1 MTNQKL
7 ITICIATYNRSKTV
21 ARLVQELLDF
31 ELNDQIEIL
40 VIDDC
45 SPDNTFEELSKFS
58 HHNNVSIFKNKKNLS
73 RARTQLRYFNLC
85 KTEYLIELPDDDI
98 LYKDGI
104 LELLSLLPTLD
115 VDFLATR
122 WMFHMDS
129 VTAAGSAV
137 GRGSDKVKEIS
148 LTNLRVQSQHSPGCV
163 FRTSI
168 LRFSE
173 KYILERLDKDC
184 ALAFFYHQFIVLY
197 MAKLNNLKLSS
208 SPILLGGYRPEGN
221 LLSNYIDLNG
231 NSYDSLSVSYNI
243 YLGMKHFYEDMLTKF
258 YDSPLVDEL
267 KVISDA
273 YNLSLYAIID
283 DAVSYSYDLDDLES
297 KSIGES
303 LRVGSI
309 KNIFNPIK
317 GFRYLVRFFVVKLKA
332 MRYK

>member
-129 VTAAGSAV
+129 SAV

-148 LTNLRVQSQHSPGCV
+148 LTNLRGQSQHSPGCV

-184 ALAFFYHQFIVLY
+184 ALAFFYHQYIVLY

-208 SPILLGGYRPEGN
+208 SPIVLGGYRPEGN

-231 NSYDSLSVSYNI
+231 NPWASLSVSYNA

-283 DAVSYSYDLDDLES
+283 DAVSYSDDL
-297 KSIGES
+297 GEI

-309 KNIFNPIK
+309 RNIFNPIK
-317 GFRYLVRFFVVKLKA
+317 GFRYLVRFFIVKLKA
-332 MRYK
+332 LKYK

>member
-58 HHNNVSIFKNKKNLS
+58 HHNNVSIFKNEKNLS
-73 RARTQLRYFNLC
+73 RVRTHLRYFKLC

-115 VDFLATR
+115 VDFLNTR
-122 WMFHMDS
+122 WMYHGEDTVGFLS
-129 VTAAGSAV
+129 

-148 LTNLRVQSQHSPGCV
+148 LTNLRGQGQHSPGCV
-163 FRTSI
+163 FRASI

-184 ALAFFYHQFIVLY
+184 ALAFFYHQVIVLY
-197 MAKLNNLKLSS
+197 MAKLNNLKLYS

-221 LLSNYIDLNG
+221 LLSLFIDPNG
-231 NSYDSLSVSYNI
+231 NPYSSLSVSYNV

-273 YNLSLYAIID
+273 YNLSLYATID
-283 DAVSYSYDLDDLES
+283 DAVSFSDDL
-297 KSIGES
+297 GES

-309 KNIFNPIK
+309 RNIFNPIK
-317 GFRYLVRFFVVKLKA
+317 GFRYLVRFFIVKLKA
-332 MRYK
+332 LRYK

>member
-58 HHNNVSIFKNKKNLS
+58 HHNNVSIFKNEKNLS

-115 VDFLATR
+115 VDFLAPRCTTEER
-122 WMFHMDS
+122 AYMS
-129 VTAAGSAV
+129 PTGPYLA

-148 LTNLRVQSQHSPGCV
+148 LTYLLEQGQHSPGCV
-163 FRTSI
+163 FRASI

-184 ALAFFYHQFIVLY
+184 ALAFFYHQYIVLY

-283 DAVSYSYDLDDLES
+283 DAVCVSDDSES
-297 KSIGES
+297 KSLGES

-332 MRYK
+332 LRYR

>member
-7 ITICIATYNRSKTV
+7 ITVCIATYNRSKTV

-40 VIDDC
+40 VIDND

-58 HHNNVSIFKNKKNLS
+58 HHNNVSIFKNEKNIGF
-73 RARTQLRYFNLC
+73 ARSLLRCFNLC
-85 KTEYLIELPDDDI
+85 KTEYLIQLPDDEI
-98 LYKDGI
+98 LYRDGI
-104 LELLSLLPTLD
+104 PELLSLLPTLD
-115 VDFLATR
+115 VDFLAPRWTR
-122 WMFHMDS
+122 PS
-129 VTAAGSAV
+129 GLPLA

-148 LTNLRVQSQHSPGCV
+148 LTYLLEQGSHSPGCV
-163 FRTSI
+163 FRASI

-184 ALAFFYHQFIVLY
+184 ALAFFYPQNIVLY
-197 MAKLNNLKLSS
+197 MAKLNNLKLYSC
-208 SPILLGGYRPEGN
+208 PIILGGYRPEGA
-221 LLSNYIDLNG
+221 LPSSVVDLGG
-231 NSYDSLSVSYNI
+231 NSYGSLSVSYNN
-243 YLGMKHFYEDMLTKF
+243 YLGMKHFYEDMLIKF

-273 YNLSLYAIID
+273 YNLNLYNIID
-283 DAVSYSYDLDDLES
+283 DAVCSSDDSEL
-297 KSIGES
+297 KSLGEN

-317 GFRYLVRFFVVKLKA
+317 GFRYLVRFFIVKLKA
-332 MRYK
+332 LRYR

>member
-1 MTNQKL
+1 MTNQKF

-21 ARLVQELLDF
+21 ARLVQELLNF

-40 VIDDC
+40 IIDDC

-58 HHNNVSIFKNKKNLS
+58 HHNNVSIFKNEKNLS

-85 KTEYLIELPDDDI
+85 KTEYLIELADDDI

-122 WMFHMDS
+122 WTTGEREYMDP
-129 VTAAGSAV
+129 TGPYLA

-148 LTNLRVQSQHSPGCV
+148 LTNLKGQGEHSPGCV
-163 FRTSI
+163 FRVSI

-184 ALAFFYHQFIVLY
+184 ALAFFFHQNIVLC
-197 MAKLNNLKLSS
+197 MAKLNNLKLYSC
-208 SPILLGGYRPEGN
+208 PILLGGYRPEGS
-221 LLSNYIDLNG
+221 LLANIIDLNG
-231 NSYDSLSVSYNI
+231 NTYYSLAVSYNN

-283 DAVSYSYDLDDLES
+283 DAVSYSDDL
-297 KSIGES
+297 GEI

-309 KNIFNPIK
+309 RNIFNPIK
-317 GFRYLVRFFVVKLKA
+317 SFRYLVRFSIVKLKA
-332 MRYK
+332 LKYK

>member
-7 ITICIATYNRSKTV
+7 ITICVPTYNRAKNV
-21 ARLVQELLDF
+21 VGLVQELLDF

-58 HHNNVSIFKNKKNLS
+58 HHNNVSIFKNEKNIGLVGS
-73 RARTQLRYFNLC
+73 VLRCFNLC
-85 KTEYLIELPDDDI
+85 KTEYLIDLPDDAI

-122 WMFHMDS
+122 WTLPS
-129 VTAAGSAV
+129 GLPLA

-148 LTNLRVQSQHSPGCV
+148 LTNLLMQGQHSPGCI
-163 FRTSI
+163 FRASI

-173 KYILERLDKDC
+173 KYILERLDKNC
-184 ALAFFYHQFIVLY
+184 ALAFFFVQTIILY
-197 MAKLNNLKLSS
+197 MAKLNNLKLYS
-208 SPILLGGYRPEGN
+208 SPIVMGGYKSGGALPSN
-221 LLSNYIDLNG
+221 LIDLSG
-231 NSYDSLSVSYNI
+231 NSYASLSGSFNI
-243 YLGMKHFYEDMLTKF
+243 YLGLKHFYEDMLTKF

-267 KVISDA
+267 KVFSDA
-273 YNLSLYAIID
+273 HNLNLYNIID
-283 DAVSYSYDLDDLES
+283 DAVCFSDDSES
-297 KSIGES
+297 KSLGES
-303 LRVGSI
+303 FRVGSI

-317 GFRYLVRFFVVKLKA
+317 GFRYLVKFLIVKLKA
-332 MRYK
+332 LRYK